1 MRKKKHSTLAS
12 VSDVKKR
19 RSSTLASVS
28 DVEKKKGSTL
38 ASVSDLKKLLY
49 TCKCVCDV
57 ENYPQPHCGLHGHGQ
72 QAFAALAEWCYTS
85 LSVDQLQAG
94 LADLCFSL
102 IQLSADL
109 WLHCLMISLYTVSE
123 TYDRKGKMIVVLF
136 RKQIIVASFRTENV
150 LDSHFSF
157 QKKKMYQSFQKQHW
171 TPCLVLLC
179 SASVSFVA
187 HLFPFLS

>member
-1 MRKKKHSTLAS
+1 M
-12 VSDVKKR
+12 
-19 RSSTLASVS
+19 
-28 DVEKKKGSTL
+28 
-38 ASVSDLKKLLY
+38 SDLRKLLH

-57 ENYPQPHCGLHGHGQ
+57 ENYPQRRCGLHGRGQ
-72 QAFAALAEWCYTS
+72 RAFAALAERCYTS

-94 LADLCFSL
+94 LAGLCFSL

-109 WLHCLMISLYTVSE
+109 WLHCLMISFYTVSE
-123 TYDRKGKMIVVLF
+123 TYDRKSKMIVVLF